1 MKLFEIKSEYENLLQ
16 AAFDCAEE
24 SEGVIPDDLGNA
36 LESVEANYEEKI
48 HNCLL
53 YYKNQQA
60 EADAINAEAKK
71 LSARAKSASNR
82 AEWMKKYLQSCCTE
96 GVKCSFPD
104 AAISW
109 RESTATEILNENL
122 IPQDYH
128 KISVSYDK
136 TAIKKAINSGV
147 EVPGALIVK
156 KQNIQIK

>member
-1 MKLFEIKSEYENLLQ
+1 MKLFEIKAEYEQLLQ

-24 SEGVIPDDLGNA
+24 NEGVIPDNLA
-36 LESVEANYEEKI
+36 LSLESVEANYEDKI

-82 AEWMKKYLQSCCTE
+82 AEWMKKYLQSCCTA

-104 AAISW
+104 ATISW
-109 RESTATEILNENL
+109 RKSKSVEILDESKV
-122 IPQDYH
+122 PEDYC
-128 KISVSYDK
+128 KLVITPSK
-136 TAIKKAINSGV
+136 TAIKQAIESGV
-147 EVPGALIVK
+147 VVPGASIVEK
-156 KQNIQIK
+156 LNLQIK